1 MHFVDIYMTRPIIE
15 KSQISLLVHVN
26 FKSSFLFHR
35 HRWLTHHT
43 CRVSWK
49 YHFNFF
55 FKSFPRNICNIHF
68 VPVFS
73 RIFVIVSMLFQRLRL
88 YFLHLTKTR
97 TATWLLKK
105 LQLYCSQG
113 SSVQMYPTM
122 LYKRSCGKSKK
133 GVSRGTGKSSQ
144 NTFWVAI
151 LINLLGKDTKKQQY
165 WFIPVKN
172 EQKVTAC
179 RSATRSHR
187 KSWVIKNSP
196 REWHFSRY
204 FWRKVSFIV
213 YRSY

>member
-1 MHFVDIYMTRPIIE
+1 MIASLERKSQISDSYVDIWLLRICTLHFVDIYMTRPIIE
-15 KSQISLLVHVN
+15 KSQISSLVHVN
-26 FKSSFLFHR
+26 FKSLFLFHR

-49 YHFNFF
+49 YYFNFF
-55 FKSFPRNICNIHF
+55 KNHF
-68 VPVFS
+68 RGTFVIFILFLVFS
-73 RIFVIVSMLFQRLRL
+73 RIFVIVLMLFQRLRL

-97 TATWLLKK
+97 TATWHLKK

-172 EQKVTAC
+172 
-179 RSATRSHR
+179 
-187 KSWVIKNSP
+187 
-196 REWHFSRY
+196 
-204 FWRKVSFIV
+204 
-213 YRSY
+213 

>member
-1 MHFVDIYMTRPIIE
+1 MIASLERKSQISDSYVDIWLLTICTLHFVDVYMTRPIIE

-49 YHFNFF
+49 YYFNFF

-172 EQKVTAC
+172 
-179 RSATRSHR
+179 
-187 KSWVIKNSP
+187 
-196 REWHFSRY
+196 
-204 FWRKVSFIV
+204 
-213 YRSY
+213 

>member
-1 MHFVDIYMTRPIIE
+1 MVIDDLHFAFCWCIHDQTDNRKITNFFIGTCKFQVF
-15 KSQISLLVHVN
+15 ISLSQASMAN
-26 FKSSFLFHR
+26 SSHLSGKLKILFQ
-35 HRWLTHHT
+35 
-43 CRVSWK
+43 
-49 YHFNFF
+49 FF
-55 FKSFPRNICNIHF
+55 FKSFPRNICNIHS

-97 TATWLLKK
+97 TATWHLKK

-122 LYKRSCGKSKK
+122 LYKRSCGKWKK
-133 GVSRGTGKSSQ
+133 RVSRRTGKSSQ

-172 EQKVTAC
+172 
-179 RSATRSHR
+179 
-187 KSWVIKNSP
+187 
-196 REWHFSRY
+196 
-204 FWRKVSFIV
+204 
-213 YRSY
+213 

>member
-1 MHFVDIYMTRPIIE
+1 MHFAFCWYIHDQTDNRKITNFFIGTCKFQVV
-15 KSQISLLVHVN
+15 ISLSQASMAN
-26 FKSSFLFHR
+26 SSHLSGKLKILFQ
-35 HRWLTHHT
+35 
-43 CRVSWK
+43 
-49 YHFNFF
+49 FF

-172 EQKVTAC
+172 
-179 RSATRSHR
+179 
-187 KSWVIKNSP
+187 
-196 REWHFSRY
+196 
-204 FWRKVSFIV
+204 
-213 YRSY
+213 